1 MLALIKVT
9 TNALIYM
16 MNTLSGKW
24 VFDTNLLVYGLDK
37 TSRFHEPTFRLFAS
51 AEKKKIQIILTQ
63 QNLNEAVQVFVRYY
77 KKSPLEVTKH
87 LSGLIDDLEIT
98 IISPQTNTHRHFF
111 DLISKVTSPIDIFDY
126 YLAATMLDNNINR
139 ILTANA
145 KDFSNIPNIEVINP
159 FID

>member
-1 MLALIKVT
+1 M
-9 TNALIYM
+9 
-16 MNTLSGKW
+16 
-24 VFDTNLLVYGLDK
+24 
-37 TSRFHEPTFRLFAS
+37 FAS